1 MLCAASF
8 LMAEETDSGL
18 KVFVGLTHNPTVLDV
33 PDTWARLVGEPGLLV
48 MFESSL
54 FQGLSGCTPLDR
66 LLAVVTR

>member
-1 MLCAASF
+1 MCCFISHGRGDRQW
-8 LMAEETDSGL
+8 AE
-18 KVFVGLTHNPTVLDV
+18 VFVGLTHNPTVLDV